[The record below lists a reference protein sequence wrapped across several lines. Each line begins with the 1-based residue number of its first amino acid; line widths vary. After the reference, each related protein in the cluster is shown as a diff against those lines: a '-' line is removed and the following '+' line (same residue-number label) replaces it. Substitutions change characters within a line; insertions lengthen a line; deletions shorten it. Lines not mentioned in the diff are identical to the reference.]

1 MRPSTKDQATSF
13 LFVLPALLLFIV
25 FSLYPFYKVFQLSC
39 FDWDGISRSMR
50 FVGLGNY
57 LEVLTQNKPY
67 WISFKNAAYITLL
80 ALTLQN
86 ALALGLAW
94 AVDRNIRAGHIYR
107 VIFYLPPILSGIVV
121 GFIWNWIFDG
131 NYGLLNH
138 VLAQIGLG
146 SWSRAW
152 LADPKTAL
160 LGVAVIHMWK
170 GFGWGFIILLA
181 GLQNIPREL
190 YESAKVDGA
199 SETTVFWR
207 ITVPMMIPVFVL
219 VSILTILGT
228 MQIYDLIVSTTGGGP
243 GYNTEVPMT
252 RLVAVMLG
260 EGRLGYACSMGVLF
274 GLLLLFLSMVQ
285 MRLGK
290 KLEKD

>member
-1 MRPSTKDQATSF
+1 LKQTTRDQATRYLF
-13 LFVLPALLLFIV
+13 ILTALALFVV
-25 FSLYPFYKVFQLSC
+25 FSLYPFYKVFQLSL
-39 FDWDGISRSMR
+39 FDWDGISPVMR
-50 FVGLGNY
+50 FSGLENY
-57 LEVLTQNKPY
+57 WELLTRNKPY
-67 WISFKNAAYITLL
+67 WISFKNAATVTLL

-86 ALALGLAW
+86 TLALGLAW
-94 AVDRNIRAGHIYR
+94 AVDRNIRGGHIYR

-121 GFIWNWIFDG
+121 GFIWNWIFEG

-138 VLAQIGLG
+138 VLGKVGLG
-146 SWSRAW
+146 EWSRAW

-160 LGVAVIHMWK
+160 LSVSVIHMWK

-199 SETTVFWR
+199 SEFVIFWR
-207 ITVPMMIPVFVL
+207 VTVPMMVPVFVL

-228 MQIYDLIVSTTGGGP
+228 MQIFDLIVSTTGGGP

-260 EGRLGYACSMGVLF
+260 AGRLGYACAMGVVF
-274 GLLLLFLSMVQ
+274 GLILLTLSMFQVKV
-285 MRLGK
+285 GK

>member
-1 MRPSTKDQATSF
+1 MKQATRDHATSF
-13 LFVLPALLLFIV
+13 LFVLPALALFVV
-25 FSLYPFYKVFQLSC
+25 FSLYPFYKVFQLSF
-39 FDWDGISRSMR
+39 FDWDGISSSMR
-50 FVGLGNY
+50 FVGVGNY
-57 LEVLTQNKPY
+57 WELLTQNKPY

-86 ALALGLAW
+86 TLALGLAW
-94 AVDRNIRAGHIYR
+94 AVDRNIRGGHVYR

-138 VLAQIGLG
+138 TLGKIGLG
-146 SWSRAW
+146 EWSRAW

-160 LGVAVIHMWK
+160 LSVSVIHMWK

-199 SETTVFWR
+199 SEFVIFWR
-207 ITVPMMIPVFVL
+207 VTVPMMVPVFVL

-228 MQIYDLIVSTTGGGP
+228 MQIFDLIVSTTNGGP

-260 EGRLGYACSMGVLF
+260 AGRLGYACSMGVVF
-274 GLLLLFLSMVQ
+274 GLLLFAMSLVQ
-285 MRLGK
+285 MRVGK